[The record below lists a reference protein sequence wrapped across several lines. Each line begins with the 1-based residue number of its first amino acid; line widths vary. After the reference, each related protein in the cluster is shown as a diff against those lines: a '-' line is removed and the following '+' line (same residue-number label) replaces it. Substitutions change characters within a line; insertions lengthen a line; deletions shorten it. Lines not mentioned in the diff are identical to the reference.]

1 MTTPPMA
8 IDIFVASAISV
19 RSLEQISRAIWPMV
33 VVLAAAHFL
42 CTYIPWLVMVLPRL
56 LMGVV

>member
-8 IDIFVASAISV
+8 IDIFVASAISG

-33 VVLAAAHFL
+33 VVLMAAL
-42 CTYIPWLVMVLPRL
+42 LICTYIPWLVMVLPRCF
-56 LMGVV
+56 MGGV